1 MDLDSMKL
9 THGGIWK
16 QIQVKEKKKNQ
27 SSKAPWLVRYRPPWI
42 ISKKE
47 DPGHSKNCRKAAKKV
62 FWFGRAVQEL
72 TPEGFQSRDTGSE
85 ISWECCLGGGFKHF
99 DIFKY
104 I

>member
-1 MDLDSMKL
+1 MATHLQRSVKPLRRPRAWINYHQPNSSKMDLDSMKL

-62 FWFGRAVQEL
+62 F
-72 TPEGFQSRDTGSE
+72 
-85 ISWECCLGGGFKHF
+85 
-99 DIFKY
+99 
-104 I
+104 